1 MGVLRFNKRVEASV
15 NSLGT
20 FSKGECPPPH
30 RYCSAKENM
39 EKWYPIALVK
49 LSEDIQVAVTKMT
62 KPEKR
67 VWDLISIT
75 PSKWIQ
81 HPWGDEAGGFWVV
94 AAWGNNCLYYFD
106 GFHDFISNLKTM
118 NPSVE
123 LRGC

>member
-49 LSEDIQVAVTKMT
+49 LSELSRQEPKGVGEIA
-62 KPEKR
+62 
-67 VWDLISIT
+67 
-75 PSKWIQ
+75 
-81 HPWGDEAGGFWVV
+81 DE
-94 AAWGNNCLYYFD
+94 D
-106 GFHDFISNLKTM
+106 
-118 NPSVE
+118 
-123 LRGC
+123 